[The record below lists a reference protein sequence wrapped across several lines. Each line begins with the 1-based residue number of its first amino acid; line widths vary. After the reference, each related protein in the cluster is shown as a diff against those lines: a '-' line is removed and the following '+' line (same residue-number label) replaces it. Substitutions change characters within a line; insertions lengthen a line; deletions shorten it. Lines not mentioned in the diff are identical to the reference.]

1 MLDNKPSGYYVHQQL
16 KDVPK
21 SQTDRFKQHRKTD
34 WCQFMMEKTNQPT
47 KTTTVLQSPKHF
59 MYGNNWGPRR
69 STQRR
74 QSFLPNTLS
83 SFLANSIP
91 FPALSSPGTSKIIRV
106 RKILHKFNFV
116 TSKESSSYQKQPFY
130 FGTSFRT
137 SQREIFSPI
146 AVFFLLFYLKC
157 AMYIMSSWA
166 PTIWRDSIVNRA
178 ISLND
183 HFPTVL

>member
-1 MLDNKPSGYYVHQQL
+1 MVSVYDGEDEPAHEDNNSFAESKTFHVRKQLGPEAIHSETAKLLAKHLIQFSGKL
-16 KDVPK
+16 
-21 SQTDRFKQHRKTD
+21 
-34 WCQFMMEKTNQPT
+34 
-47 KTTTVLQSPKHF
+47 
-59 MYGNNWGPRR
+59 
-69 STQRR
+69 
-74 QSFLPNTLS
+74 NTLPCP
-83 SFLANSIP
+83 LIP
-91 FPALSSPGTSKIIRV
+91 RDKQIIRV